1 MRISGKSD
9 VGMLRTENQDA
20 FSAFPLQGLDA
31 VFAIVCDGI
40 GGGAGGKEAADTCV
54 ATFEKRFSGAPVPS
68 AELLLETLGEAN
80 SRVLARAEEKNFIGM
95 ATTVVAAALTPDLVT
110 LLWLGDSRAY
120 LWHEGSLVRCTKDHS
135 YVQALVDEGHIT
147 EKEAK
152 THAYRNLITRAV
164 GASDVALG
172 ESCSFPWGA
181 GDRLLL
187 CTDGLTAMMG
197 EDEICEI
204 LSEDGSPGVTVHE
217 LISAANCHGGEDNI
231 TVLVLENVKETTSD
245 A

>member
-1 MRISGKSD
+1 M
-9 VGMLRTENQDA
+9 
-20 FSAFPLQGLDA
+20 
-31 VFAIVCDGI
+31 
-40 GGGAGGKEAADTCV
+40 
-54 ATFEKRFSGAPVPS
+54 
-68 AELLLETLGEAN
+68 
-80 SRVLARAEEKNFIGM
+80 
-95 ATTVVAAALTPDLVT
+95 
-110 LLWLGDSRAY
+110 
-120 LWHEGSLVRCTKDHS
+120 
-135 YVQALVDEGHIT
+135 
-147 EKEAK
+147 
-152 THAYRNLITRAV
+152 ITRAV

-204 LSEDGSPGVTVHE
+204 LSEDGSPGVAVHE